1 MKNKIREWLW
11 TLVLISAGGVQA
23 INVGDG
29 LPVASNRYVSFSVQ
43 GNVGLLNGSAVESV
57 YTTVEGARYKVSELD
72 WDIKNVVMVG
82 GSASLGIQNQIWLNI
97 GLWGAATKGSG
108 QMNDWDWLIGEPGSP
123 WTDWSLSEVD
133 VTRASLLD
141 LNVAVEVWRSGGVSL
156 RGIVGYKYNAWKW
169 EDHAVRHIYST
180 DPTVPGGFRND
191 VAEEDGHTGII
202 YEQYYHIPYL
212 GAGLNYTNGGWVVDA
227 YALIGPYITAN
238 DRDQHLDRQLL
249 FEEDFSGGQ
258 YYGAGVRAAYTFAC
272 GVFFSAALDGQMI
285 PEIIGNTTMT
295 DLTTGERFVSSS
307 SAGIQNSV
315 WMASLSGG
323 YKF

>member
-1 MKNKIREWLW
+1 MRRK
-11 TLVLISAGGVQA
+11 LIAGIIVSVALAALGVSGM
-23 INVGDG
+23 NVGDG
-29 LPVASNRYVSFSVQ
+29 LPVTSNRYASFSVQ

-72 WDIKNVVMVG
+72 WDIKNVVTVG
-82 GSASLGIQNQIWLNI
+82 ASASLVVQNKIWLNA

-141 LNVAVEVWRSGGVSL
+141 LNVAVEVMRSGGLSL
-156 RGIVGYKYNAWKW
+156 RGIAGYKYNAWKW
-169 EDHAVRHIYST
+169 EDHSVRHIYSEN
-180 DPTVPGGFRND
+180 GGFRND

-202 YEQYYHIPYL
+202 YEQTYHIPYF
-212 GAGLNYTNGGWVVDA
+212 GAGVNYTTGGWVVDG
-227 YALIGPYITAN
+227 YVLIGPYVTAT
-238 DRDQHLDRQLL
+238 DRDQHLNRHLL

-258 YYGAGVRAAYTFAC
+258 YYGAGVRAAYTFSC

-285 PEIIGNTTMT
+285 PEIIGDTTML
-295 DLTTGERFVSSS
+295 DLTTGERDVSGNT
-307 SAGIQNSV
+307 AGIQNSV